1 MKILAQIGDLGGC
14 YQYRV
19 RIPFAALNKYDVSV
33 DCYPFLPNRPGEDQF
48 KTLVALYSPYD
59 AVIVQRCYMYSIVAQ
74 IKKAC
79 EFLGIPMIFETDDD
93 YLNLPKHNPAYL
105 AVIHPDFFK
114 VSRTEA
120 EIEHERLRSLE
131 GYRKI
136 LEMADLITVS
146 TEELKRTLAPY
157 NNNIVVLQNNVET
170 SYLYRDHNPE
180 HAYVCHEEG
189 PNKGKMILDGKKH
202 GLWSI
207 PDHFIVPDKNDNR
220 RATAFQTP
228 RIGYS
233 GTVSHQGHDFKTV
246 EYYWEKLVL
255 KRSKECWFVYMGDQY
270 FWKKHVDLKKYK
282 KVPDRNIYI
291 PQYEYSLYMY
301 NYRNLDI
308 AIAPLYPNIF
318 NMSKS
323 DIKAVE
329 AASWGIP
336 CVLPNYVTYNRNFV
350 HGETCFLYDNGKEF
364 YEYIELLL
372 GDPKLRS
379 DMGQKALQYVTENR
393 LERLHAKERYEAYKS
408 VIDKSYRLNI
418 FHPEVSDET
427 GPK

>member
-1 MKILAQIGDLGGC
+1 
-14 YQYRV
+14 
-19 RIPFAALNKYDVSV
+19 
-33 DCYPFLPNRPGEDQF
+33 
-48 KTLVALYSPYD
+48 
-59 AVIVQRCYMYSIVAQ
+59 
-74 IKKAC
+74 
-79 EFLGIPMIFETDDD
+79 
-93 YLNLPKHNPAYL
+93 
-105 AVIHPDFFK
+105 
-114 VSRTEA
+114 
-120 EIEHERLRSLE
+120 
-131 GYRKI
+131 
-136 LEMADLITVS
+136 
-146 TEELKRTLAPY
+146 
-157 NNNIVVLQNNVET
+157 
-170 SYLYRDHNPE
+170 
-180 HAYVCHEEG
+180 
-189 PNKGKMILDGKKH
+189 
-202 GLWSI
+202 
-207 PDHFIVPDKNDNR
+207 
-220 RATAFQTP
+220 
-228 RIGYS
+228 
-233 GTVSHQGHDFKTV
+233 
-246 EYYWEKLVL
+246 
-255 KRSKECWFVYMGDQY
+255 MGDQY
-270 FWKKHVDLKKYK
+270 FWKKHEDLKKYK

-301 NYRNLDI
+301 NYRNLDV